1 MPNRTKSA
9 RSWIWNFQICFLSPF
24 YNNKHHLCHLCTL
37 VTLTCPSY
45 LNFGHFKNT
54 AVHKPELC
62 VVWSCS
68 GFSFHLLS
76 SLQSGFVRGCHPF
89 LLGPGPVYW
98 CIYSLMRH
106 PRLDGHEFEQAPGD
120 GDGQGSLACCS
131 PWGRK
136 ESDTTERLNWTE
148 GPRELCWGDLFGFVA
163 SWLPGLGSAISHLL
177 GLPHWSFFSPVGI
190 SRAPAVSTV
199 KPAPASFSFLPVE
212 AKGLLSTGGDWWS

>member
-1 MPNRTKSA
+1 MLNRTKSA

-24 YNNKHHLCHLCTL
+24 YNNEHHLCHLCTL

-89 LLGPGPVYW
+89 LPGPGPVYW

-106 PRLDGHEFEQAPGD
+106 PGLDGHEFEQAQGD

-131 PWGRK
+131 PWGCK
-136 ESDTTERLNWTE
+136 ESDRTEWLNWTE
-148 GPRELCWGDLFGFVA
+148 LVF
-163 SWLPGLGSAISHLL
+163 LL
-177 GLPHWSFFSPVGI
+177 GKSHGQRILVAIVHRVTKCWTQLSDWAPQSTTDKGPAASQRCEVRYLPWESPV
-190 SRAPAVSTV
+190 RA
-199 KPAPASFSFLPVE
+199 AS
-212 AKGLLSTGGDWWS
+212 A